1 MLTEHNNRLEAHL
14 LLLVNKGADNC
25 VGSVLYTQ
33 RLSVNVI
40 NAKLSHTANTQR
52 VVYGVIVHLW
62 LTVIM

>member
-1 MLTEHNNRLEAHL
+1 M
-14 LLLVNKGADNC
+14 
-25 VGSVLYTQ
+25 GSVLYTQ

-40 NAKLSHTANTQR
+40 NAKPSHTVNTQR